1 MKFLLDTHIWLWG
14 HQEPERLA
22 RHLARALEDRGNELW
37 LSPLSVWEAL
47 LLNEKKR
54 IVLSPTAEEWIALA
68 LSKVPMKE
76 APLTTE
82 VVLATQRVELP
93 HRDAVDQ
100 LLAAAAR
107 VFDLTL
113 VTADQSLL
121 RGKGFSTLANR

>member
-1 MKFLLDTHIWLWG
+1 MKLLLDTHIWLWS

-22 RHLARALEDRGNELW
+22 RRLARALENRDNELW
-37 LSPLSVWEAL
+37 LSPLSVWETL

-54 IVLSPTAEEWIALA
+54 IALEPTAEEWIALA

-82 VVLATQRVELP
+82 VVMATQRVELL
-93 HRDAVDQ
+93 HRDPVDQ
-100 LLAAAAR
+100 LLASTAR

-113 VTADQSLL
+113 VTADQSQL
-121 RGKGFSTLANR
+121 RGTGFSTLANR